1 MGSISDHT
9 AMTNVA
15 DSMDA
20 TSSSTTSERLEMSGD
35 EIKFLLAKIAQ
46 LDFKGV
52 EIEFAYTLIVKLQE
66 LYYFY
71 CWPLK
76 WGKWAHAE

>member
-9 AMTNVA
+9 DVTHDVE
-15 DSMDA
+15 
-20 TSSSTTSERLEMSGD
+20 STLESTAPKELELNGD

-52 EIEFAYTLIVKLQE
+52 EIEFAYNMIIKLQE
-66 LYYFY
+66 LY
-71 CWPLK
+71 K
-76 WGKWAHAE
+76 QKVQ

>member
-9 AMTNVA
+9 DMTDMTKSVEG
-15 DSMDA
+15 
-20 TSSSTTSERLEMSGD
+20 TSGSTAPNKLDLNED

-52 EIEFAYTLIVKLQE
+52 EIEFAYNMIVKLQE
-66 LYYFY
+66 LYRQ
-71 CWPLK
+71 K
-76 WGKWAHAE
+76 VQ

>member
-1 MGSISDHT
+1 
-9 AMTNVA
+9 
-15 DSMDA
+15 MDA
-20 TSSSTTSERLEMSGD
+20 TSSSTTSKRLEMSGD

-66 LYYFY
+66 LYRQ
-71 CWPLK
+71 K
-76 WGKWAHAE
+76 VQ

>member
-9 AMTNVA
+9 DMTNVTNV
-15 DSMDA
+15 
-20 TSSSTTSERLEMSGD
+20 TSSVDSVSSPTVPKRLEMSGD

-66 LYYFY
+66 LYRQ
-71 CWPLK
+71 K
-76 WGKWAHAE
+76 VQ